1 MDENKSSGI
10 LRVVGFA
17 LVLLGL
23 ILMQEIST
31 TVIAAME
38 LEMRALIS
46 TAVFFGS
53 FLIMYLAVFG
63 FLKWEGRSDI
73 TELGIRVDD
82 NTISHLIVGA
92 IAGIASAL
100 VVYTVA
106 AVYGGTLTPIES
118 IDADLIINEI
128 IITAPTAFFE
138 ELCYRGYLMTRMEQ
152 ISNRG
157 FAIIASS
164 FWFGLLHFGWWVPL
178 GEVPLHLI
186 LIFTFNMTLGGIILG
201 LSYYMSGKKLW
212 VAIAFH
218 FVWNMFAYVMFP
230 VYPRETVLQPEVFQI
245 EWGLVTIPA
254 FIFGLSLIWLLL
266 DIFKKRE

>member
-1 MDENKSSGI
+1 MEENRSSGI

-17 LVLLGL
+17 LVLLGI
-23 ILMQEIST
+23 ILMQEIT
-31 TVIAAME
+31 TTITATME
-38 LEMRALIS
+38 LETRALIS
-46 TAVFFGS
+46 TVVFFGT
-53 FLIMYLAVFG
+53 FLIMYLAVVG
-63 FLKWEGRSDI
+63 FMNWEGRSDI
-73 TELGIRVDD
+73 TELGIQTDE
-82 NTISHLIVGA
+82 NTVSHLIVGA

-100 VVYTVA
+100 VVYLVA
-106 AVYGGTLTPIES
+106 MYFGGTLTPIEN

-128 IITAPTAFFE
+128 IITTPIAFFE
-138 ELCYRGYLMTRMEQ
+138 ELCYRGYLMTRLEQ
-152 ISNRG
+152 VSNRG

-218 FVWNMFAYVMFP
+218 FAWNMLAYILFP
-230 VYPRETVLQPEVFQI
+230 VYPRETVVLPEIFQI